1 MNSAPMTDAYF
12 EHGADVGIVGRG
24 ATIEQAFEDA
34 ARATF
39 AIMTDLDAVHPI
51 ETVNLELEE
60 ADNELALVR
69 WLNLL
74 LGLARERGLA
84 LGQFHLE
91 RDGMRWRGTASGEP
105 WRAALERGVEVKGA
119 TLTMLEVKKTASGWE
134 ARCIVD
140 V

>member
-24 ATIEQAFEDA
+24 ATMEQAFEDA

>member
-1 MNSAPMTDAYF
+1 MNTTAASDAYF
-12 EHGADVGIVGRG
+12 EHGADIGIVGRG
-24 ATIEQAFEDA
+24 ATIEDAFVGA

-39 AIMTDLDAVHPI
+39 AVMTDLDAVRPV

-60 ADNELALVR
+60 TDQELALVR

-74 LGLARERGLA
+74 LGLARERGVMFS
-84 LGQFHLE
+84 QFHLK
-91 RDGMRWRGTASGEP
+91 RHGARWRGSASGEP
-105 WRAALERGVEVKGA
+105 WRPSLEHGVEVKGA
-119 TLTMLEVKKTASGWE
+119 TLTMLEVKKTSSGWE

>member
-1 MNSAPMTDAYF
+1 MTDAYF